1 MGTQEPIQKTRKIS
15 KYNAFL
21 GIAMGLFA
29 QI

>member
-1 MGTQEPIQKTRKIS
+1 MGTQEPINRIKKI
-15 KYNAFL
+15 KEYKALF